1 MPTLSTDK
9 SVYSEGE
16 VIYLS
21 YYNFYRS
28 NIRPSSDPINVG
40 MVINKYIP
48 LSDTW
53 SERLATDFL
62 SWGYQ
67 IPVEVIKGSGNDWT
81 VRGQVAI
88 KIIEDNKTEGSES
101 FSFYLP
107 DYANNSISITVLD
120 TSVFDVI
127 SPTISISA
135 SKNILNIGET
145 AIINFSLSE
154 SSVNFALDDIILS
167 SGTLSQFTGSGSFY
181 TAVYTPE
188 TNTTGEASI
197 LVWNHAFSD
206 TTGNTNTDGQD
217 NDNQVLI
224 KINTKSTPKYSFI
237 GYSSSMN
244 EGITNGMVVQT
255 TNVAPGTVLTY
266 SISGIAADRLTS
278 GSLQGTTTVDA
289 NGQARIDLGVLA
301 NNRTDSPTTA
311 VVTVGNN
318 LASASVVINDTSL
331 TPTIT
336 PKYSFIGY
344 SSSMNEGIT
353 NGMVVQTTNV
363 APGTVL
369 TYSISGIAADRLTSG
384 SLQGTTTVDANGQAR
399 IDFGV
404 IANNRTDGITTA
416 GIKLGNNL
424 AIASVIVND
433 TSLTP
438 VGKPT
443 YSFIEYS
450 SSINEGQSNGLVI
463 QTTSVTPGTVL
474 NYSISGITAD
484 RISSGSLQGSTT
496 VDSNG
501 QALIDIGVLANNRKD
516 GSNVASVVVGNNL
529 ASISFEIND
538 TSLTPID
545 SEIILSDNVNPFMV
559 STPNLK
565 INGTSLVDKVFM
577 PLDSSGILINS
588 EGSQI
593 TVVDSS
599 GILGN
604 TTLTNIERIY
614 FNDISLAFDTTG
626 VAGQAYRIY
635 EAVLGRAPDLGGL
648 GYWINDMDNGVSLT
662 TIAAGFI
669 ASKEFQDKYGVNPS
683 YDTYV
688 NLLYK
693 NILGRDPDS
702 EGLNYWVSNMQKG
715 IDTPAAVLASFS
727 EGYENKANVAPDI
740 ANGIYY
746 SPWIN

>member
-224 KINTKSTPKYSFI
+224 KINTKS
-237 GYSSSMN
+237 
-244 EGITNGMVVQT
+244 
-255 TNVAPGTVLTY
+255 
-266 SISGIAADRLTS
+266 
-278 GSLQGTTTVDA
+278 
-289 NGQARIDLGVLA
+289 
-301 NNRTDSPTTA
+301 
-311 VVTVGNN
+311 
-318 LASASVVINDTSL
+318 
-331 TPTIT
+331 T